1 MAERSGFDAWA
12 RHASP
17 GLFRRARLLT
27 PDWHA
32 AQDLLQETLTQLFVK
47 WDRVDLGNQPE
58 AYARTTMFHLFVS
71 RRRRRSSHELASDD
85 LPELI
90 SPTADASAR
99 IDLARA
105 LADLKPTERAVIVA
119 RYVDDLPVADVAR
132 LVGRSEAWVRQTASR
147 TLTRMRTSPH
157 FAPAFQE

>member
-17 GLFRRARLLT
+17 ALFRRARLLT
-27 PDWHA
+27 PDFHL
-32 AQDLLQETLTQLFVK
+32 AQDLLQDTLTQLFVK
-47 WDRVDLGNQPE
+47 WDQMDLAGNPE

-71 RRRRRSSHELASDD
+71 RCRRRSSQELASDE
-85 LPELI
+85 LPELLGAG
-90 SPTADASAR
+90 ADSAAR

-105 LADLKPTERAVIVA
+105 LTDLKPPERAVIVA
-119 RYVDDLPVADVAR
+119 RYVDDLPVSEVAA

-147 TLTRMRTSPH
+147 TLARMRTSPH
-157 FAPAFQE
+157 FTPAVQE